1 MARLVITV
9 TEIKGT
15 CPVYRRG
22 DRIVLDEGYRLNLAQ
37 TDAVCLHSLASVMPY
52 YVALSKGVDPRSL
65 GLSRDGRRA
74 YVQIGEGVACLDLRS
89 GKPLWTSRPA
99 PAAPSGK
106 SGRRRRIRFLSLLR
120 SDSLS
125 ILREIPMFSSVGM

>member
-1 MARLVITV
+1 VKVARLVITV

-74 YVQIGEGVACLDLRS
+74 YVQCLDPCERT
-89 GKPLWTSRPA
+89 GGGTV
-99 PAAPSGK
+99 
-106 SGRRRRIRFLSLLR
+106 
-120 SDSLS
+120 
-125 ILREIPMFSSVGM
+125 ILKIERTD